1 METATNNIKEEQMT
15 HYANILIAT
24 DLSLDT
30 LRLIDRAR
38 NLATDT
44 TTISLIHAIPPVGF
58 TYGGI
63 SSYLPDME
71 YYEQVQTKI
80 LAAKK
85 EHVNEMVEYHKL
97 HDVKWDIEIGKP
109 ATVIKKYAKENL
121 CDLILLGSHGEKGLR
136 ALLGST
142 ATGVLHDAPCDVLSV
157 RLFEQAK

>member
-1 METATNNIKEEQMT
+1 MT
-15 HYANILIAT
+15 HYVNILIAT

-38 NLATDT
+38 NIASES
-44 TTISLIHAIPPVGF
+44 TTISLIHAIPPVSF

-71 YYEQVQTKI
+71 YYEQVQTNI
-80 LAAKK
+80 LKAKK
-85 EHVNEMVEYHKL
+85 EQVNEMVEYHKL

-109 ATVIKKYAKENL
+109 ASVIKSYAEDNL
-121 CDLILLGSHGEKGLR
+121 CDLIMLGSHGEKGLR

-142 ATGVLHDAPCDVLSV
+142 ATGVLHDAPCDVLTV
-157 RLFEQAK
+157 RLFEKN